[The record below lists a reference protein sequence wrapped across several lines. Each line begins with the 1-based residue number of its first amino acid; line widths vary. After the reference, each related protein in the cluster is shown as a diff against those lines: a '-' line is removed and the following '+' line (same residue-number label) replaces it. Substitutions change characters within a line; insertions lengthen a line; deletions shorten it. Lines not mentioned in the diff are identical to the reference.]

1 MPERPD
7 LEYQV
12 PLLARELVA
21 RRITGVRLKKPVLWR
36 SAEAPDTL
44 VGREIR
50 GVTRHGHFVDV
61 DVGDRLAIHPM
72 LAGKFSFAGD
82 RDLALALDLD
92 DGRTL
97 LFRDSEQMAKI
108 YFLPAGAEPPNW
120 AVGVDVL
127 GPAFTD
133 AALAELAKGRRDQV
147 KVWLMDKAAF
157 DSFGNAYAD
166 ETLWEAKLHP
176 KTMVTSLSKDDLAR
190 LRVAMVKVLG
200 EARDEIAR
208 RAPPLDEKLR
218 DFLKVRNRA
227 GEACPRCGDTI
238 RAAGVHGHDAFF
250 CPTCQPDVK
259 GKGLVDW
266 RKKP

>member
-12 PLLARELVA
+12 PLLAEALVG
-21 RRITGVRLKKPVLWR
+21 RRITGARLKKPVLWR
-36 SAEAPDTL
+36 SPWSPDAL
-44 VGREIR
+44 VGRKIR
-50 GVTRHGHFVDV
+50 SVTRHGHFVDL
-61 DVGDRLAIHPM
+61 DVGDRLAVHPM
-72 LAGKFSFAGD
+72 LAGRFDFEGE

-97 LFRDSEQMAKI
+97 RFRDSEQMAKI
-108 YFLPAGAEPPNW
+108 YLLPAGTEPPNW
-120 AVGVDVL
+120 AVGIDVL

-133 AALAELAKGRRDQV
+133 AALAKLAKGRREQV

-166 ETLWEAKLHP
+166 ETLWEAALHP
-176 KTMVTSLSKDDLAR
+176 KTMVASLSKDDLAR
-190 LRVAMVKVLG
+190 LRLAMVKVLG
-200 EARDEIAR
+200 DARDEIAR
-208 RAPPLDEKLR
+208 RKPPLADKLR

-227 GEACPRCGDTI
+227 GEPCPRCGDTI

-266 RKKP
+266 RRAR